1 MVGFLS
7 LLIPALALM
16 VAIAWGFLIGLG
28 RTRVRFICTVASF
41 VIALIAAFCVKGV
54 QYDQLAAT
62 LNSMLSG
69 QSGIAAEIWAFV
81 QSSQPLQQAILA
93 TGGAILAPIVFLAVF
108 LVLAIA
114 SWIVCGIVFLV
125 LTLLSRKKVSRAPIR
140 IIVYAAAQV
149 LITVFV
155 LVTPISVYLG
165 CASGLV
171 DSAADMGLLK
181 ENVQSSGEISV
192 AEAKEAV
199 DTANKT
205 PLVATYRALGGKAFC
220 NGLTSIK
227 VGEQKSNL
235 SVELEA
241 IGSFASN
248 IVKLTGSNI
257 KEYGAEESQA
267 IKGMTDCFGESLL
280 LPTIAGEV
288 IYGATDAWLDESG
301 EGKFLGIAKPTFKDS
316 TTAMFAE
323 PFDHILEAFHADA
336 KKTEALRAD
345 FTTLGNL
352 VGILAQDG
360 VFASMGDASTDAL
373 VSKLSSGTTIKSLV
387 VELGK
392 NASFK
397 ILISDLTNIGM
408 RAIGSSLNIPENAEE
423 IYAQFTGDIAEA
435 MNTLLASEKTNEE
448 KKTELI
454 SEIKTA
460 FAESGNDLEL
470 EDEVI
475 GLYADTLLTD
485 FANYETVTADDVAE
499 FFQVFAEVNESSIPD
514 VAESASGNSVTTAL
528 GSFTLTEQKKE
539 YKSPVYAGKTL
550 QELKESTGAGLL
562 ANVMQGVAN
571 AALVTETEEEFQ
583 EKVQAV
589 LKESYKT
596 YAVANNQSESD
607 AEAAASM
614 FAASVTLTVTSVSEE
629 QVAKT
634 ASMQSPETLKTVTV
648 KITVE
653 DLLVDAKAASESL
666 NSEAAVENEANAI
679 QNIFG
684 SAGDIIGK
692 VTSGEG
698 MNDISS
704 LGEVA
709 ESLGAVLDHMS
720 GTASVGESNTNK
732 LVIAVF
738 QSETVR
744 NSANLDLKSAT
755 ELGQAATEK
764 NPDGTK
770 PSFAETMGSITA
782 GADIASKLSDPNA
795 TLTEQDVEELLKNMT
810 PQTANMLKVYMTEER
825 IKGFG
830 MDDENV
836 PITTELIQ
844 NLLTEM
850 GDKQKYGDSYSE
862 QTNGILTMFQM
873 VSAVSKDGGEYAYLF
888 NHTLPEGKVEGRLKL
903 TADEAVTAILDT
915 DMVCNAIMNTRE
927 NHPEWK
933 NNPFGLSIS
942 QENREHVDY
951 QATKTAIESYYAAHA
966 AEDEALDDRIYAIAD
981 FLGIDH
987 ADLNLG

>member
-1 MVGFLS
+1 MIGFLS
-7 LLIPALALM
+7 LLIPAVAIM
-16 VAIAWGFLIGLG
+16 IAIAWGFLIGLG
-28 RTRVRFICTVASF
+28 RARVRFICTAASF
-41 VIALIAAFCVKGV
+41 VIALIVAFIVKGIK
-54 QYDQLAAT
+54 YDQMAAT
-62 LNSMLSG
+62 LNSMLAG
-69 QSGIAAEIWAFV
+69 QSGITAELWAFV
-81 QSSQPLQQAILA
+81 QGSAPLQQAILA
-93 TGGAILAPIVFLAVF
+93 TGGAILAPIVFLVVF
-108 LVLAIA
+108 LALAVG
-114 SWIVCGIVFLV
+114 SWIVCGIVFLI
-125 LTLLSRKKVSRAPIR
+125 LTIVSKKKVNRAPIR
-140 IIVYAAAQV
+140 IIVYAAVQV
-149 LITVFV
+149 ILTIFV
-155 LVTPISVYLG
+155 LVTPVSVYLG
-165 CASGLV
+165 CAPGLV
-171 DSAADMGLLK
+171 DSAADIGLLK
-181 ENVQSSGEISV
+181 ETAQTSGEISV
-192 AEAKEAV
+192 VEVKNAV
-199 DTANKT
+199 DTANKA

-227 VGEQKSNL
+227 VGDQKSNL

-241 IGSFASN
+241 IGKFASN

-257 KEYGAEESQA
+257 KEYGTDESQA
-267 IKGMTDCFGESLL
+267 IKNLTDCFGESVL

-301 EGKFLGIAKPTFKDS
+301 EGKFLGMAKPEFKDS
-316 TTAMFAE
+316 TTAMFEE
-323 PFDHILEAFHADA
+323 PFDHILEAFHTDA
-336 KKTEALRAD
+336 KKTDALRAD
-345 FTTLGNL
+345 FTTLGNV

-360 VFASMGDASTDAL
+360 VFASMGESSTDVL
-373 VSKLSSGTTIKSLV
+373 VSKLSGGTTIKSLV

-423 IYAQFTGDIAEA
+423 IYAQFTGDIADA
-435 MNTLLASEKTNEE
+435 MNTLMASEKTDEE

-485 FANYETVTADDVAE
+485 FASYENVTADDVAE
-499 FFQVFAEVNESSIPD
+499 FFQVFAEVNESTLP
-514 VAESASGNSVTTAL
+514 ESASTASNSTTTAL
-528 GSFTLTEQKKE
+528 GSFVLSGQKRE
-539 YKSPVYAGKTL
+539 YKSPIYAGKTL

-562 ANVMQGVAN
+562 ANVMQGVVD
-571 AALVTETEEEFQ
+571 AALTTETEDAFR
-583 EKVQAV
+583 EKVQTV

-607 AEAAASM
+607 AEAAASL
-614 FAASVTLTVTSVSEE
+614 FAASVNLTATSVKEE
-629 QVAKT
+629 QVSKT

-653 DLLVDAKAASESL
+653 DLLVDAKAASENL

-679 QNIFG
+679 QNMFG

-709 ESLGAVLDHMS
+709 ESLGAVLDYMS
-720 GTASVGESNTNK
+720 GTASVGEGNTNK

-770 PSFAETMGSITA
+770 PSFSETMGSITA

-810 PQTANMLKVYMTEER
+810 PQTAKMLKVYMTEER
-825 IKGFG
+825 VKGFG
-830 MDDENV
+830 MADENV
-836 PITTELIQ
+836 PITTTLIQ
-844 NLLTEM
+844 SLLTEM
-850 GDKQKYGDSYSE
+850 GDKQKYGDRYNE
-862 QTNGILTMFQM
+862 QTQGILTLFQM
-873 VSAVSKDGGEYAYLF
+873 VSAASKNDGDYAYLF
-888 NHTLPEGKVEGRLKL
+888 NHTLSEGKVMGRLDM
-903 TADEAVTAILDT
+903 TADEAVYAILDT
-915 DMVCNAIMNTRE
+915 DMVCNAVMATRAE
-927 NHPEWK
+927 HPEWK
-933 NNPFGLSIS
+933 SNPFGLSIS
-942 QENREHVDY
+942 QENREHADY
-951 QATKTAIESYYAAHA
+951 QATKAAIESYYAEHA

-981 FLGIDH
+981 FLGIDQ